1 MTLPVNKPRTFRLQF
16 SLRMLLL
23 LMAVVGVGLTI
34 FRWPWVDVEQHFETV
49 LVQQGDSYSTDPFG
63 DRPQFVKEAPP
74 PVEQRKL
81 VWERRTSYRRN
92 WRGAAVKHG
101 PAEFWIDGKLR
112 NEYQYYENQLHGRRR
127 VFDTNGDVTMEE
139 SLRGG
144 LLHGPF
150 RGGNGL
156 TWHWQGNYEHGSWH
170 GRWRGVVNA
179 YHYHLPY
186 LTDQFA
192 NDGSPTRDYFHYQ
205 QEPLVLESE
214 WQQGLRHGHW
224 RWLTPE
230 GKVLRKAD
238 FQRDELVR
246 WNDQPVVAEF
256 RQWLNEIKNDEP
268 ELVESLVATQGKKW
282 QRRQSWEERLC
293 FHIEEPDG
301 RSTLLAVHMML
312 GPSPLLRMP
321 AECGELLPYL
331 CEIAARNQCLFEA
344 RYGSL
349 WLVGP
354 DGKWSEHDSTGIA
367 EIKFPAGSRAEHDW
381 QERIELRSS
390 NARLGDC
397 LTELLRGTEWTCD
410 VSAVEA
416 QLARVANPQQDRLAR
431 LARVPAE
438 HELLGD
444 FRRCDALGLTLFLT
458 GCRCEMRENKL
469 IVTPRSEKLRSEP
482 LLYPHIGTLP
492 LAPAAV
498 RIPNGRIAPKPYTPG
513 KQQLDPF

>member
-1 MTLPVNKPRTFRLQF
+1 MNLPVNNPRTFRLQF

-49 LVQQGDSYSTDPFG
+49 INLYSTDPFDG
-63 DRPQFVKEAPP
+63 LPSRDMQAARP
-74 PVEQRKL
+74 PVPQQKL
-81 VWERRTSYRRN
+81 VWEKRTSYRRN
-92 WRGAAVKHG
+92 WWGDAVKHG

-112 NEYQYYENQLHGRRR
+112 REYQYYENQLQGRLR

-150 RGGNGL
+150 RCGNGL
-156 TWHWQGNYEHGSWH
+156 TWHWQGNYEHGFWH

-179 YHYHLPY
+179 YHYHMPY

-192 NDGSPTRDYFHYQ
+192 NDGSPTRDYYQ
-205 QEPLVLESE
+205 LPQDPLLLESE
-214 WQQGLRHGHW
+214 WHQGLRHGHW
-224 RWLTPE
+224 RWLTLE
-230 GKVLRKAD
+230 GKLLRTAD

-256 RQWLNEIKNDEP
+256 RQWLNEIKCDDP
-268 ELVESLVATQGKKW
+268 QLVESLVATQGKKW
-282 QRRQSWEERLC
+282 QRRHSWEERLC
-293 FHIEEPDG
+293 FQIEESNG

-312 GPSPLLRMP
+312 GSAPTLRMP
-321 AECGELLPYL
+321 AECGELIPYL

-367 EIKFPAGSRAEHDW
+367 EFKFSPGSREDRNW

-397 LTELLRGTEWTCD
+397 LTELLRGTEWSCD

-416 QLARVANPQQDRLAR
+416 LLARVAHPQQDRLAR
-431 LARVPAE
+431 LASVPAE
-438 HELLGD
+438 HELLGN
-444 FRRCDALGLTLFLT
+444 FRRCDALGLTLFLA
-458 GCRCEMRENKL
+458 GCHGELRNNQL
-469 IVTPRSEKLRSEP
+469 IVTPRGEKLWSEP
-482 LLYPHIGTLP
+482 LLNPHIGTHP
-492 LAPAAV
+492 LVPVAV
-498 RIPNGRIAPKPYTPG
+498 RIPSGRIAPQPHTPG
-513 KQQLDPF
+513 G